1 MFNRL
6 MPKEVKFFTLF
17 NQHADIVAE
26 ASKELVKLF
35 DDLAHIDRHM
45 DAIKSLEKR
54 ADRITFETVDL
65 LHKTFITPLD
75 RDDMLKLITSMDDV
89 ADLMEDVAETVSLYN
104 VSATTDEAKE
114 LAVISMECCE
124 RMSQAIHLLDNMK
137 NAGEIIKIASEI
149 ERLES
154 DADRVLRKAMSKLF
168 REEEDV
174 KSLIKYKAVYELLE
188 SITDKCEDVANT
200 IQGIVVENA

>member
-35 DDLAHIDRHM
+35 NDFAHIDRHM

-75 RDDMLKLITSMDDV
+75 RDDMLKLINSMEDV
-89 ADLMEDVAETVSLYN
+89 VDLMEDVAVTASLYK
-104 VSATTDEAKE
+104 VTSTTDEAKE
-114 LAVISMECCE
+114 LAAISMECCE

-154 DADRVLRKAMSKLF
+154 DADRVLRNAMSKLF